1 MPSAISVIPAGY
13 AAVATAGAGSSTCYP
28 GSVLPRQ
35 LGLFS
40 VPTPGF
46 DAGFAAVRRL
56 ELDEDAWIE
65 HAPGWV
71 SGHDALFD
79 ELERAVAWRSER
91 RPMYDRVVDV
101 PRLVAGPL
109 PVPHPLLEAMRV
121 ALSERYGETFTRV
134 SFALYRDG
142 KDSVAWHG
150 DTTARDMDEP
160 TLVATVSLGEPRRF
174 LLRPRGG
181 GRTIP
186 FSLGRGDLFVM
197 GGACQRT
204 WQHAV
209 PKVARALPRLAVMF
223 RPIWRE
229 PV

>member
-1 MPSAISVIPAGY
+1 M
-13 AAVATAGAGSSTCYP
+13 ATAGAGSSTCYP

-40 VPTPGF
+40 APTPGF
-46 DAGFAAVRRL
+46 DAGFVAVRRL

-150 DTTARDMDEP
+150 DTTARDMERA
-160 TLVATVSLGEPRRF
+160 LVATISVGAPRRF
-174 LLRPRGG
+174 LLRPAVGGRSIAFDLGG
-181 GRTIP
+181 G
-186 FSLGRGDLFVM
+186 DLYVM
-197 GGACQRT
+197 GGTCQRT
-204 WQHAV
+204 WRHSV
-209 PKVARALPRLAVMF
+209 PKVASAGPRIAVMF
-223 RPIWRE
+223 RPKWSDE
-229 PV
+229 Y